1 MIKLIYQ
8 KTNGEKLDITNL
20 LKSIT
25 WSGDYKSCARKLE
38 FSLINSPT
46 DINIPKIDIPL
57 MSMILFYE
65 GNTEL
70 FRGFVYEREKS
81 SDNSISFLC
90 YDYCAKLNDIKVSYN
105 IKNETASS
113 IYNKF
118 LTEYKLNKG
127 DIVGASTPIK
137 KVFLGATA
145 YDMIMSAYTEEAKKT
160 GKKYMV
166 YTKGDKFYSSEKGN
180 IKLKLAFEEGKN
192 ILSSN
197 FKESVSDMVNKV
209 IIVDENGNKKSEVKN
224 DDWLNTYGLFQE
236 VYKQEENKDAN
247 AEAKAM
253 LNGIEQSCSL
263 SGFGDTTCVTG
274 YGVQIK
280 DNASGLIGL
289 FYIDSDTHTWEGG
302 SYAID
307 LELNFKNIM
316 NEVAA
321 GQDEKEETASS
332 DSSTSDTVTTV
343 TGGKEV
349 DAEYTAYYPANNSMQ
364 GGLYDAQGNKLDPSK
379 LTCAAPKDVAFGT
392 KIQVKGTGTNRDGLV
407 YKVTDRGGAI
417 KVENGVYKIDLL
429 MATKEECLKFGRRK
443 GKAIIGVETTTTT
456 TNGGTT
462 TASSTGAKLVELAK
476 SKLGCKYVWGATG
489 PNTFDCSGL
498 TSWCHKQLGISI
510 PRTSLAQSK
519 SGKAV
524 NKSDLQPG
532 DLLFW
537 KTTSA
542 EVGHVGIYVG
552 NNQFIHAPNKSKPV
566 KYDSLSSSYYSSRY
580 IRARRYY

>member
-8 KTNGEKLDITNL
+8 KNNGEKLDITNL
-20 LKSIT
+20 LESIT
-25 WSGDYKSCARKLE
+25 WSGDYKSCARKIE
-38 FSLINSPT
+38 FSLVQSAT

-65 GNTEL
+65 DNAEL

-127 DIVGASTPIK
+127 DIAPANTKIK
-137 KVFLGATA
+137 KVFLGTTA
-145 YDMIMSAYTEEAKKT
+145 YDMVMSAYTEEAKKT

-180 IKLKLAFEEGKN
+180 VKLKLAFEEGKN

-197 FKESVSDMVNKV
+197 FKESVSNMVNKV

-247 AEAKAM
+247 SEAKAM

-263 SGFGDTTCVTG
+263 SGFGDTTCTTG
-274 YGVQIK
+274 HGVQVK
-280 DNASGLIGL
+280 DTNTGLVGL
-289 FYIDSDTHTWEGG
+289 FYIESDTHTWEGG
-302 SYAID
+302 SYTID

-316 NEVAA
+316 NEVSA
-321 GQDEKEETASS
+321 GQDEQTENNSSSSSSNNSNASS
-332 DSSTSDTVTTV
+332 GSGSSSSS
-343 TGGKEV
+343 
-349 DAEYTAYYPANNSMQ
+349 NS
-364 GGLYDAQGNKLDPSK
+364 
-379 LTCAAPKDVAFGT
+379 
-392 KIQVKGTGTNRDGLV
+392 
-407 YKVTDRGGAI
+407 
-417 KVENGVYKIDLL
+417 
-429 MATKEECLKFGRRK
+429 
-443 GKAIIGVETTTTT
+443 IGE
-456 TNGGTT
+456 
-462 TASSTGAKLVELAK
+462 KLVNLAK
-476 SKLGCKYVWGATG
+476 SKLGCRYVWGATG

-524 NKSDLQPG
+524 NKSDLQAG
-532 DLLFW
+532 DLIFW

-542 EVGHVGIYVG
+542 EVGHVGMYVG

-580 IRARRYY
+580 VRARRYY

>member
-8 KTNGEKLDITNL
+8 KNNGEKLDITNL
-20 LKSIT
+20 LESIT
-25 WSGDYKSCARKLE
+25 WSGDYKSCARKIE
-38 FSLINSPT
+38 FSLVQSAT

-65 GNTEL
+65 DNAEL

-127 DIVGASTPIK
+127 DIAPANTKIK
-137 KVFLGATA
+137 KVFLGTTA
-145 YDMIMSAYTEEAKKT
+145 YDMIMTAYTEEAKKT

-180 IKLKLAFEEGKN
+180 VKLKLAFEEGKN

-247 AEAKAM
+247 SEAKAM

-263 SGFGDTTCVTG
+263 SGFGDTTCTTG
-274 YGVQIK
+274 HGVQVK
-280 DNASGLIGL
+280 DTNTGLVGL

-302 SYAID
+302 SYTID

-316 NEVAA
+316 NEVSA
-321 GQDEKEETASS
+321 GQDEQTENNSSSSSSNNSNASS
-332 DSSTSDTVTTV
+332 GSGSSSSS
-343 TGGKEV
+343 
-349 DAEYTAYYPANNSMQ
+349 NS
-364 GGLYDAQGNKLDPSK
+364 
-379 LTCAAPKDVAFGT
+379 
-392 KIQVKGTGTNRDGLV
+392 
-407 YKVTDRGGAI
+407 
-417 KVENGVYKIDLL
+417 
-429 MATKEECLKFGRRK
+429 
-443 GKAIIGVETTTTT
+443 IGE
-456 TNGGTT
+456 
-462 TASSTGAKLVELAK
+462 KLVNLAK
-476 SKLGCKYVWGATG
+476 SKLGCRYVWGATG

-524 NKSDLQPG
+524 NKSDLQAG
-532 DLLFW
+532 DLIFW

-542 EVGHVGIYVG
+542 EVGHVGMYVG

-566 KYDSLSSSYYSSRY
+566 KYDSLDNSYYKSRY
-580 IRARRYY
+580 VRARRYY

>member
-8 KTNGEKLDITNL
+8 KANGEKLDITNL
-20 LKSIT
+20 LTDIT
-25 WSGDYKSCARKLE
+25 WSGDYKSCSRKLE
-38 FSLINSPT
+38 FSLLNSAT
-46 DINIPKIDIPL
+46 NINIPKVDIPL

-65 GNTEL
+65 DNNEL

-81 SDNSISFLC
+81 SDNTISFLC

-127 DIVGASTPIK
+127 DIAPANTKIK
-137 KVFLGATA
+137 KVFLGTTA
-145 YDMIMSAYTEEAKKT
+145 YDMIMTAYTEEAKKT

-166 YTKGDKFYSSEKGN
+166 YSKGDKFYSSEKGN
-180 IKLKLAFEEGKN
+180 VKLKLAFEEGKN

-197 FKESVSDMVNKV
+197 FKESVSSMVNKV
-209 IIVDENGNKKSEVKN
+209 LIVDDNGNKVSEVVN
-224 DDWLNTYGLFQE
+224 DEWIKTYGLFQD

-263 SGFGDTTCVTG
+263 SGFGDTTCITG
-274 YGVQIK
+274 CGVQVK
-280 DNASGLIGL
+280 DSNTGLIGL
-289 FYIDSDTHTWEGG
+289 FYIDSDAHSWSGG
-302 SYAID
+302 SYTID
-307 LELNFKNIM
+307 LELNFKNMM
-316 NEVAA
+316 NEVEA
-321 GQDEKEETASS
+321 GQDEQTENSS
-332 DSSTSDTVTTV
+332 SSSSNSSSSNS
-343 TGGKEV
+343 
-349 DAEYTAYYPANNSMQ
+349 NNSSS
-364 GGLYDAQGNKLDPSK
+364 GSSSSNSS
-379 LTCAAPKDVAFGT
+379 
-392 KIQVKGTGTNRDGLV
+392 NS
-407 YKVTDRGGAI
+407 
-417 KVENGVYKIDLL
+417 
-429 MATKEECLKFGRRK
+429 
-443 GKAIIGVETTTTT
+443 IGD
-456 TNGGTT
+456 
-462 TASSTGAKLVELAK
+462 KLVSLAK

-542 EVGHVGIYVG
+542 EVGHVGMYVG
-552 NNQFIHAPNKSKPV
+552 NGQFIHAPNKSKPV
-566 KYDSLSSSYYSSRY
+566 KYDSLDNSYYKSRY
-580 IRARRYY
+580 VRARRYY

>member
-20 LKSIT
+20 LTNIT

-38 FSLINSPT
+38 FSLVTSAT

-137 KVFLGATA
+137 KVFLGTTA
-145 YDMIMSAYTEEAKKT
+145 YDMIMTAYTEEAKKT